1 YTLIFDY
8 LRCKRM
14 HFVFIIAGIIRYTTS
29 LIVGKSSFF
38 FKNKSIT
45 RKQSTG
51 WRVPSAVIHS
61 VWFSMSSGWPSIEDG
76 RTANWM

>member
-1 YTLIFDY
+1 MHLLFTQKYGHLYTIIFDY

-38 FKNKSIT
+38 FKNSKYYP
-45 RKQSTG
+45 RFLK
-51 WRVPSAVIHS
+51 
-61 VWFSMSSGWPSIEDG
+61 D
-76 RTANWM
+76 AN

>member
-1 YTLIFDY
+1 MLLLYTLIFDY

-38 FKNKSIT
+38 FKSKSIT

-61 VWFSMSSGWPSIEDG
+61 VWFSLHVK
-76 RTANWM
+76 WMAYH